1 MDNQLFLLCQLF
13 LVVLVGGVLW
23 AIRKAL
29 KHSYTRIGMPEG
41 RRAALL
47 QFSLGVFIFWLVLLA
62 QLALLGFFSQ
72 SDNMPLRLLLA
83 YAPPILLFF
92 GLLFNRFFR
101 LLLRLMPMSWLVYA
115 QAVRLPLEGIRW
127 LGYEGDFVPIQLTF
141 AGLNYDL
148 IVGLSAIVAGTAF
161 FRRGRLRKLEA
172 IIWNV
177 FGLMMLLQVQVLAL
191 YSMPSPFQVFFLKPT
206 YWLESTAPFVWIPG
220 LLVPFCLALH
230 VYSLLLLWQAP
241 SPTARFLQRRYRP
254 VGKE

>member
-29 KHSYTRIGMPEG
+29 KHSYTKMGMPEG

-47 QFSLGVFIFWLVLLA
+47 QFALGIFIFWLVLLA

-83 YAPPILLFF
+83 FAPPLLLFL

-101 LLLRLMPMSWLVYA
+101 LLLRLVPLSWLVYA
-115 QAVRLPLEGIRW
+115 QAVRLPLEIIRW
-127 LGYEGDFVPIQLTF
+127 LGYEGDFVPLQVTF
-141 AGLNYDL
+141 AGLNYDV

-161 FRRGRLRKLEA
+161 FRRGRLRKIEA
-172 IIWNV
+172 IVWNV
-177 FGLMMLLQVQVLAL
+177 FGFFMLLQVQVLTV
-191 YSMPSPFQVFFLKPT
+191 YSMPSPFRLFSTEPS
-206 YWLESTAPFVWIPG
+206 YWLESAAPFVWIPG

-230 VYSLLLLWQAP
+230 LYSIVLLWQAP
-241 SPTARFLQRRYRP
+241 SPTARFLLRRRDMP
-254 VGKE
+254 